1 MNRTVKLISN
11 EEANPIKS
19 ITRENVE
26 KASYKITKYCMTGL
40 SQET

>member
-1 MNRTVKLISN
+1 MNKTVTLISN

-19 ITRENVE
+19 ITRENAE
-26 KASYKITKYCMTGL
+26 KAFYKITKYCMTGF

>member
-19 ITRENVE
+19 MARENVE
-26 KASYKITKYCMTGL
+26 KAFHKITKYCMTGF

>member
-1 MNRTVKLISN
+1 MNRTVKLISS

-26 KASYKITKYCMTGL
+26 KAFYKITKYYMSGF